1 MLSNIVKERIV
12 GLIGFVNETKI
23 KDIEKSWEEYFIQF
37 HIIDEQE
44 QLKEFNNVMEQR
56 IINFKFKE
64 EKERKDI

>member
-44 QLKEFNNVMEQR
+44 QLEEFNSIMEQR
-56 IINFKFKE
+56 ITNFKFKE
-64 EKERKDI
+64 EKERKGI